1 MEHILNYAFIFF
13 LVIDPFGT
21 LPIFWAILE
30 KKTPKQRHLFT
41 VIELIIALIA
51 MFCFIFIGIVV
62 TRILG
67 ISHTTTEVSGG
78 VVLFLIAI
86 KMIFSN
92 EEKKSFWSQK
102 TGYVVPVAIP
112 LLAGPSLLG
121 TITVYTQLDIDLK
134 TIALSL
140 LLAWIPTFILYF
152 FSGPI
157 YRVIKDKGL
166 IAIQRLMG
174 LLIALVA
181 SELFIQ
187 GVKDLIMEK

>member
-21 LPIFWAILE
+21 LPIFRSILE
-30 KKTPKQRHLFT
+30 KKTFKQRRLFT
-41 VIELIIALIA
+41 VLELLIALA
-51 MFCFIFIGIVV
+51 VMLSFIFIGKIV
-62 TRILG
+62 TKILD
-67 ISHTTTEVSGG
+67 ISHVTTEISGG

-86 KMIFSN
+86 KMIFSH
-92 EEKKSFWSQK
+92 EEKKSFWSQN
-102 TGYVVPVAIP
+102 TGYIVPVAVP
-112 LLAGPSLLG
+112 LLAGPSLLA
-121 TITVYTQLDIDLK
+121 TVTVYTKLNIDL
-134 TIALSL
+134 IVISFSL
-140 LLAWIPTFILYF
+140 LLAWIPTFLLYF

-166 IAIQRLMG
+166 LAIQRLMG

-187 GVKDLIMEK
+187 GVKDLIKGQ